1 MHTHTCTYTT
11 HTLSQGSVVEARVT
25 DGTVYE
31 GILTACS
38 PKLELFL
45 EEVHDKAKVNSAT
58 VLPVKTDSLT
68 LSLSLSLSLS
78 LCPYSRPLGTMLKE
92 RGALVGQK

>member
-1 MHTHTCTYTT
+1 M
-11 HTLSQGSVVEARVT
+11 T

-68 LSLSLSLSLS
+68 LSFSLSLSLSLS
-78 LCPYSRPLGTMLKE
+78 AHT
-92 RGALVGQK
+92 VGH